1 MPKRTQG
8 IPLQSGLTN
17 LSGYEDFVLCEYID
31 ERKEDS
37 TGVFQTETLVSL
49 FQVVR
54 SLLVAS
60 WSCMKRA
67 KFL

>member
-37 TGVFQTETLVSL
+37 KEERKTLSN
-49 FQVVR
+49 
-54 SLLVAS
+54 
-60 WSCMKRA
+60 
-67 KFL
+67 